1 MKLMIESTDIDSL
14 DFLQES
20 VEGRKCWKIKGPFL
34 QAETKN
40 RNGRIYP
47 RSVIER
53 EVTKYTTERIATKRA
68 MGELDHPPTPQLNLD
83 RVSHLIEDLSMEGN
97 SAIGTAKLL
106 DTPMG
111 LTAQAL
117 LNGGVKLGVSSRGVG
132 SLKGETVGGD
142 YNLICVDIVGDPSAL
157 NAYVDGI
164 LESKDFIIDDNVIV
178 EKAVEHLKRNLAVTG
193 SARIAE
199 NLTKFLETIKN
210 GF

>member
-1 MKLMIESTDIDSL
+1 MKLMIENTDVDSL

-20 VEGRKCWKIKGPFL
+20 VEGKKSWKIKGPFL

-47 RSVIER
+47 QSVIER
-53 EVTKYTTERIATKRA
+53 EVNKYTTERIATKRA

-83 RVSHLIEDLSMEGN
+83 RVSHLIENLAMDGN

-111 LTAQAL
+111 KTAQAL
-117 LNGGVKLGVSSRGVG
+117 LDGGVKLGVSSRGVG

-164 LESKDFIIDDNVIV
+164 LESKEFIIDDNVIV
-178 EKAVEHLKRNLAVTG
+178 ERAVENLKKDLDVNG
-193 SARIAE
+193 SKRIAD
-199 NLTKFLETIKN
+199 NLSKFLEHIKN
-210 GF
+210 GL

>member
-1 MKLMIESTDIDSL
+1 MKLMIENTDIESL

-20 VEGRKCWKIKGPFL
+20 VEGKKSWKIQGPFL

-47 RSVIER
+47 QGVIER
-53 EVTKYTTERIATKRA
+53 EVNKYTKERIATKRA

-83 RVSHLIEDLSMEGN
+83 RVSHLIENLSMDGN
-97 SAIGTAKLL
+97 TAIGTAKLL

-117 LNGGVKLGVSSRGVG
+117 LNGGVKLGVSSRGLG
-132 SLKGETVGGD
+132 SLKGETVGHD

-164 LESKDFIIDDNVIV
+164 LESKDFIIDNNAIV
-178 EKAVEHLKRNLAVTG
+178 ERAVENLKKGLDVSGSKKIADNLSAFLSSIRND
-193 SARIAE
+193 
-199 NLTKFLETIKN
+199 F
-210 GF
+210 